1 MGIKGS
7 NWTGFQV
14 IGGIR
19 KLKQKKKQKKA
30 PKKLPDFSLEDI
42 LNAPKPKAPG
52 KSADGLGCTNCGS
65 LRFISRGEIKV
76 FRGQRMKVCHCY
88 GCGQEFYKAE

>member
-1 MGIKGS
+1 MGIKS
-7 NWTGFQV
+7 SSWTYFQV

-76 FRGQRMKVCHCY
+76 FRGQRMKVCHC
-88 GCGQEFYKAE
+88 CGQEFYKAE

>member
-1 MGIKGS
+1 
-7 NWTGFQV
+7 
-14 IGGIR
+14 
-19 KLKQKKKQKKA
+19 LKPKKKNKKA
-30 PKKLPDFSLEDI
+30 PRKLPDFTLEDI

-52 KSADGLGCTNCGS
+52 KRADGLGCTNCGS
-65 LRFISRGEIKV
+65 LRYISRGEVKV